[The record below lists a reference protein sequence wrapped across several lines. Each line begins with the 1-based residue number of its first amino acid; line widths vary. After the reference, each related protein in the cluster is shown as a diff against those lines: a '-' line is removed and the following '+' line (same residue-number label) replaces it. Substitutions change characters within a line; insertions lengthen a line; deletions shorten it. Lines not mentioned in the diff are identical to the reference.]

1 MQSSPPSHASNS
13 CGEPMHFLPVLLL
26 MAAITIAGCSTSGEK
41 PSVPR
46 QLILLRGG
54 DVLMPGDQGG
64 AGGGFDRPGFGLDR
78 NPDKTAPNTSNQAPT
93 NTAASGPGLPPG
105 THTEM
110 VDGKYLVV
118 PDGFHIERRSDGI
131 NIVPDAT
138 PSTIPRA
145 NPAPPTQAPPPIART
160 GQQGSPKSSSPSP
173 SPNSTGSR
181 SGPSRPPNIGRP
193 ERPDGQSGGTAEAP
207 SSTPPSLPSKST
219 NPSLPSQPQS
229 TTSPS
234 GMTNLLTVE
243 NLELSATTR
252 ANLVQIAN
260 IVGQPLTVSSGKRS
274 AQKQAKAMFD
284 KFILGDKP
292 SLYRNQTAYLQIRRE
307 FEKPDSGR
315 SREQIENAM
324 AVIIERQMSEGIYI
338 SQHLTDTAADVS
350 LRGLSESTVRK
361 IVELAKKLGGS
372 AIVEKKP
379 PHIHLQFGASGRD
392 TSKRKP

>member
-1 MQSSPPSHASNS
+1 MRSSPPSHASTS

-64 AGGGFDRPGFGLDR
+64 AGGGFDRPRLGLDR

-93 NTAASGPGLPPG
+93 TPAASGSGLPPG

-145 NPAPPTQAPPPIART
+145 NSAPPTQAPPPIART
-160 GQQGSPKSSSPSP
+160 EQQGSPKSNSP
-173 SPNSTGSR
+173 SPNSIGSR
-181 SGPSRPPNIGRP
+181 SGPSRPPNIGPPERP
-193 ERPDGQSGGTAEAP
+193 ERRSGTPETP

-234 GMTNLLTVE
+234 GTTNLLTVE
-243 NLELSATTR
+243 NVELSATTR

-361 IVELAKKLGGS
+361 IVELAKKLGGR

-379 PHIHLQFGASGRD
+379 PHIHLQFGASGPKN
-392 TSKRKP
+392 SIRKP